1 MSARRVL
8 LGTVLI
14 LLTPLMGLA
23 QPPGRLWQDGEI
35 LSRKT
40 VLVGRTSLRSE
51 YVYRVRGSNG
61 RYLVVSD
68 TALQLDLFQPMR
80 FSIGRRHILI
90 QDADGQER
98 RTQILQKATL
108 RRR

>member
-1 MSARRVL
+1 MSARRIL
-8 LGTVLI
+8 LGAVLI

-23 QPPGRLWQDGEI
+23 EAQGRLWQDGEI

-51 YVYRVRGSNG
+51 YVYRVRGSNC

-68 TALQLDLFQPMR
+68 TALQLDLFQPMK

-90 QDADGQER
+90 QDADGQEH
-98 RTQILQKATL
+98 RTQILQKDTL